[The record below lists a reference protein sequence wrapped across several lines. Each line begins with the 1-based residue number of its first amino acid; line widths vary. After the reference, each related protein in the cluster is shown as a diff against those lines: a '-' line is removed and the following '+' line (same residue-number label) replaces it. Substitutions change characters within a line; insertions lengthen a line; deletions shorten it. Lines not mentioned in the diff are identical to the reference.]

1 MRHSVFAFSANRKP
15 FWTSLVAAALAV
27 VLLAACGSGGGI
39 SSSLAVAPG
48 AHPGAAS
55 HVKMGGTV
63 VIDNVSGSLWTCGF
77 NPYVAST
84 QMLADGILYEPLIY
98 INPLNNA
105 QRPWLATGYSWSN
118 GNRTLTFVLRNGV
131 TWSDGKPLTAADV
144 VFTFNLMKRFNGLDL
159 QAVWTVLSGV
169 RQQGNRVIFSFK
181 QPAVP
186 YFYYIADQNYIL
198 PQHIWAT
205 IKNPVTYND
214 AKPVGSGPFLMKSC
228 SPQDI
233 TYVRNP
239 HYWQA
244 GKPYISE
251 VRYPAFLDNQPGNLF
266 LAQGKANWGG
276 QYIPNV
282 KSYYLSR
289 DTTNRHIWYP
299 PAGSDVLL
307 YLNQTV
313 YPLNIRAVRQ
323 AISYAVNRVK
333 VSQLGVY
340 GYLPPANQL
349 GIILPTWQSWYNRRL
364 AAQYG
369 ASYNPAKARAL
380 LKSAGFKLGSN
391 GIFQKGGKPLSLTLI
406 NNSGYTDW
414 VAETALVR
422 DSLRAAGIDVTLQN
436 ISGNDITAREGAGH
450 FQLLYYS
457 PTGGPTPYYQFRQLL
472 YGANSA
478 PIGQTAASNY
488 ERYHSPQVDRLLD
501 TYART
506 NNVAQQHA
514 IINQIQAIVAR
525 DVPVVP
531 VLQNVNWFQYDTSS
545 IVGWPTPQN
554 PYASPAPYNYPDWEV
569 VLSTVHQK

>member
-1 MRHSVFAFSANRKP
+1 MHRRGFSTHK
-15 FWTSLVAAALAV
+15 TTKSLWMSLAASTLAIVLAAAGGL
-27 VLLAACGSGGGI
+27 SGGI
-39 SSSLAVAPG
+39 SQAL
-48 AHPGAAS
+48 GAAPAIHTAAAP
-55 HVKMGGTV
+55 HVKIGGTV
-63 VIDNVSGSLWTCGF
+63 IIDNVSGSLWTCGF
-77 NPYVAST
+77 NPYGPST
-84 QMLADGILYEPLIY
+84 ADLAAGILYEPLTY

-105 QRPWLATGYSWSN
+105 QTPWLATNYVWSN
-118 GNRTLTFVLRNGV
+118 GNKTLTFTIRSGV

-144 VFTFNLMKRFNGLDL
+144 AFTFNLMKKFSGLDL

-169 RQQGNRVIFSFK
+169 RQQGNRVIFTFK
-181 QPAVP
+181 APAVP
-186 YFYYIADQNYIL
+186 YLYYIADQNFIL
-198 PQHIWAT
+198 PQHIWSK
-205 IKNPVTYND
+205 IKNPVNYVDKN
-214 AKPVGSGPFLMKSC
+214 PVGSGPFTLKSC

-239 HYWQA
+239 HYWQH

-266 LAQGKANWGG
+266 LAQGQANWGG

-282 KSYYLSR
+282 KTYYLNR
-289 DTTNRHIWYP
+289 DTKNRHIWYP
-299 PAGSDVLL
+299 PGTADVLL

-323 AISYAVNRVK
+323 AISYGIDRTK

-340 GYLPPANQL
+340 GYLLPANQL
-349 GIILPTWQSWYNRRL
+349 GIIQPIWQSWYNKSVGS
-364 AAQYG
+364 AYG
-369 ASYNPAKARAL
+369 ASYNPTKARAL
-380 LKSAGFKLGSN
+380 LRSAGFKLGSN
-391 GIFQKGGKPLSLTLI
+391 GIFTKNGKELSLTII

-414 VAETALVR
+414 VAETKLVS
-422 DSLRAAGIDVTLQN
+422 DSLHAVGINATVQN
-436 ISGNDITAREGAGH
+436 ISGDDVTARLGAGH
-450 FQLLYYS
+450 FQMAYYS

-488 ERYHSPQVDRLLD
+488 ERYHSPYIDGLLNA
-501 TYART
+501 YSRT
-506 NNVAQQHA
+506 TSSTQQHA
-514 IINQIQAIVAR
+514 LINKIEAVMVR

-531 VLQNVNWFQYDTSS
+531 VLQSVNWFQYDTSQ

-569 VLSTVHQK
+569 ILANVHEK

>member
-1 MRHSVFAFSANRKP
+1 MVSVNRKP
-15 FWTSLVAAALAV
+15 FWTSLVSSVLAV
-27 VLLAACGSGGGI
+27 VLLAACGSSGGL
-39 SSSLAVAPG
+39 SSSLAIAP
-48 AHPGAAS
+48 ALHQGAAP

-63 VIDNVSGSLWTCGF
+63 IIDNVGGSLWTCGF
-77 NPYVAST
+77 NPYGASSVG
-84 QMLADGILYEPLIY
+84 LAAGILYEPLIY

-105 QRPWLATGYSWSN
+105 QQSWLSTGYNWSN
-118 GNRTLTFVLRNGV
+118 GNKTLTFVMRNGV
-131 TWSDGKPLTAADV
+131 KWSDGKSLTAADV
-144 VFTFNLMKRFNGLDL
+144 VFTFNLMKKFSGLDL

-169 RQQGNRVIFSFK
+169 RAQGNKVIFSFK

-186 YFYYIADQNYIL
+186 FFYYIADQNFIL
-198 PQHIWAT
+198 PQHIWSK
-205 IKNPVTYND
+205 IKNPVTYSD
-214 AKPVGSGPFLMKSC
+214 KSPVGSGPFLLKSC

-233 TYVRNP
+233 IYSRNP
-239 HYWQA
+239 HYWQP

-276 QYIPNV
+276 QYVPNV

-323 AISYAVNRVK
+323 AISYGIDRAK
-333 VSQLGVY
+333 VSRLGVY

-349 GIILPTWQSWYNRRL
+349 GIIQPTWQSWYDKSV
-364 AAQYG
+364 AAKYG
-369 ASYNPAKARAL
+369 ASYNPAKAKAL

-391 GIFQKGGKPLSLTLI
+391 GIFEKGGKSLSLSLI
-406 NNSGYTDW
+406 NNSGFTDW

-422 DSLRAAGIDVTLQN
+422 DSLRAVGINVTVQN
-436 ISGNDITAREGAGH
+436 VSGNLITADSGSGH
-450 FQLLYYS
+450 FQLLYFS
-457 PTGGPTPYYQFRQLL
+457 PTGGPTPYYQYRQLL

-488 ERYHSPQVDRLLD
+488 ERYHSPQVDGLLD
-501 TYART
+501 AYAKT
-506 NNVAQQHA
+506 NNVAQQHS
-514 IINQIQAIVAR
+514 IINQIQAIMVR

-531 VLQNVNWFQYDTSS
+531 VLQNVNWFQYDTSQ

-569 VLSTVHQK
+569 ILANVHQK

>member
-1 MRHSVFAFSANRKP
+1 MRLSRAMFPVNRKP
-15 FWTSLVAAALAV
+15 LWASLVSSVLV
-27 VLLAACGSGGGI
+27 VILLAACGPNGGL
-39 SSSLAVAPG
+39 SQTLAVAP
-48 AHPGAAS
+48 ALHPGAS
-55 HVKMGGTV
+55 PHVKMGGTV
-63 VIDNVSGSLWTCGF
+63 IIDNVGGSLWTCGF
-77 NPYVAST
+77 NPYGPST
-84 QMLADGILYEPLIY
+84 AGLAAGIMYEPLVY
-98 INPLNNA
+98 INPLNNS
-105 QRPWLATGYSWSN
+105 QRSWLSTGYTWGN
-118 GNRTLTFVLRNGV
+118 GNKTLTFSMRPGV
-131 TWSDGKPLTAADV
+131 KWSDGKPLTAADV
-144 VFTFNLMKRFNGLDL
+144 VFTFNLMKKFSGLDL

-169 RQQGNRVIFSFK
+169 RQQGNKVIFSFK
-181 QPAVP
+181 HPAVP
-186 YFYYIADQNYIL
+186 FFYYIADQNFIL
-198 PQHIWAT
+198 PQHIWSK

-214 AKPVGSGPFLMKSC
+214 SKPVGSGPFLMKSC

-239 HYWQA
+239 NYWQK

-276 QYIPNV
+276 QYVPNV
-282 KSYYLSR
+282 KAYYLSR

-323 AISYAVNRVK
+323 AISYGVNRTK

-349 GIILPTWQSWYNRRL
+349 GIIQPTWQSWYNKSVG
-364 AAQYG
+364 AGYG
-369 ASYNPAKARAL
+369 ASYNMAKARTL
-380 LKSAGFKLGSN
+380 LKSAGFTLGSN
-391 GIFQKGGKPLSLTLI
+391 GIFQKGGKPLSLSLI

-422 DSLRAAGIDVTLQN
+422 DSLRAVGIDVKLQN
-436 ISGNDITAREGAGH
+436 VSGNLITSDTGSGH
-450 FQLLYYS
+450 FQMVYFS

-488 ERYHSPQVDRLLD
+488 ERYHSTAVDNLLD
-501 TYART
+501 AYAKT
-506 NNVAQQHA
+506 SNVAQQHA
-514 IINQIQAIVAR
+514 IINQIQAVMVR

-531 VLQNVNWFQYDTSS
+531 VLQNVNWFQYDTSQ

-569 VLSTVHQK
+569 ILTTVHQK